1 MEELMEEAR
10 RAGADNEMVDVTRVK
25 RQAAWGHRELKRVLR
40 RRKLLHSTLYSG
52 AERRLFSKPSSDQKR
67 ALFL

>member
-1 MEELMEEAR
+1 MK
-10 RAGADNEMVDVTRVK
+10 MVDVTRVK

-40 RRKLLHSTLYSG
+40 RRELLHSTLYSG
-52 AERRLFSKPSSDQKR
+52 AEKRLLSKPSSYLKG

>member
-1 MEELMEEAR
+1 MK
-10 RAGADNEMVDVTRVK
+10 MVDVTRVK

-52 AERRLFSKPSSDQKR
+52 AEKRLFSKPSSDQKR

>member
-1 MEELMEEAR
+1 MR
-10 RAGADNEMVDVTRVK
+10 MVDVTRVK

-40 RRKLLHSTLYSG
+40 RRELLHSTLYSN